1 VAQYIRH
8 PLIYTWLLLATATL
22 FSCWLGS
29 GNTLGSPKA
38 QVLTTLAILL
48 IAIIKCRLV
57 IRNYM
62 EVRFAPRWLQ
72 LTCDAWLVLNFAML
86 SALCAVAG

>member
-1 VAQYIRH
+1 MRVAHYIRH
-8 PLIYTWLLLATATL
+8 PLIHTWLLLAIATV

-29 GNTLGSPKA
+29 GKSHA
-38 QVLTTLAILL
+38 LTTLAILL

-72 LTCDAWLVLNFAML
+72 ATCDAWLVLNFAML
-86 SALCAVAG
+86 SALCASDL

>member
-1 VAQYIRH
+1 MHLAHSIRH
-8 PLIYTWLLLATATL
+8 PLIHTWLLLAIATL

-29 GNTLGSPKA
+29 GKSH
-38 QVLTTLAILL
+38 VLTTLAILL
-48 IAIIKCRLV
+48 LAIIKCRLV

-72 LTCDAWLVLNFAML
+72 LTCDAWLLLNFAML
-86 SALCAVAG
+86 SALCASDL